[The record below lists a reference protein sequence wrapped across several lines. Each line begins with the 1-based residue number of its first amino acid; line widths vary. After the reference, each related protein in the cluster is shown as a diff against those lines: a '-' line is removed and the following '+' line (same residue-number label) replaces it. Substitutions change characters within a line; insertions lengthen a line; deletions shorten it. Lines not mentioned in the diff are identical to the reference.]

1 MQFISENTLFAV
13 KCLVYD
19 VVQGNHLKNI
29 EIILKMGLKFP
40 IFPCACINL
49 LLGATVSSHQ
59 IH

>member
-29 EIILKMGLKFP
+29 EIIHKMSLKFP
-40 IFPCACINL
+40 IFSLCMYKFAAWSNC
-49 LLGATVSSHQ
+49 
-59 IH
+59 